1 MTSEDKIEKVF
12 NQDLLNNEDFLR
24 VVKEIISDLEK
35 RSDIPAGMIAQE
47 IKAKYKI
54 TDIPVLDMETNVW
67 HQCTKD
73 IPGFEPQVQGWRI
86 ASKPEGQTKVPLGA
100 YTVDFEHGEAIIKSI
115 IENYNKFITNKK

>member
-24 VVKEIISDLEK
+24 VIKEIISDLEK
-35 RSDIPAGMIAQE
+35 RSNIPAGMIAQE

-54 TDIPVLDMETNVW
+54 TDIPVLDMETNIW

-73 IPGFEPQVQGWRI
+73 IQGFEPQVQGWRI
-86 ASKPEGQTKVPLGA
+86 ASKSEGQVKVPLGA
-100 YTVDFEHGEAIIKSI
+100 YTVDYEQGEAIIKSI

>member
-35 RSDIPAGMIAQE
+35 RSNIPAGMIAQE

-73 IPGFEPQVQGWRI
+73 IQGFEPQVQGWRI

-100 YTVDFEHGEAIIKSI
+100 YTVDYEQGEAIIKSI